1 MMKKISIGLLFGFLS
16 FMAWSQSSTY
26 LWPTIL
32 FVKGQDLCQFEESYG
47 TTRIE
52 QVNEMTGQL
61 KDLMRYGATT
71 SEGVSALLNLDA
83 MTDRQRA
90 QATAGNRMDVTL
102 EASLKA
108 YLDRM
113 YLGFSPS
120 DVKLKF
126 FNPGPLGELIKNLR
140 EHQRQDKLDV
150 QQLSVLSGIAWGTY
164 AYGPGCK
171 GDVLVTIHIEL
182 VNGTGVSFQAQG
194 KPETVMSAIAADM
207 VRYFQ
212 RTSFPSVVMMGDKSL
227 ILVGTAGSPVN
238 TAPNPVIAERSCAL
252 IKARLPTLEEYEFLS
267 VKGDWNNG
275 ISLDHKLW
283 AMSGNRVLNPDT
295 RNPTPV
301 RTPADTNYEAVSFYC
316 VR

>member
-1 MMKKISIGLLFGFLS
+1 MKKISIGLLFSFLS

-83 MTDRQRA
+83 MTDRQRT

-120 DVKLKF
+120 DIKLKF
-126 FNPGPLGELIKNLR
+126 FNPGPLGELIKSLR

-182 VNGTGVSFQAQG
+182 ANGMGVSFQAQG
-194 KPETVMSAIAADM
+194 KPETVMSTIAADM

-238 TAPNPVIAERSCAL
+238 TAPNPVIAEHSCAL

-275 ISLDHKLW
+275 ISLDHKIW

-301 RTPADTNYEAVSFYC
+301 RTPSDTNYESVSFYC